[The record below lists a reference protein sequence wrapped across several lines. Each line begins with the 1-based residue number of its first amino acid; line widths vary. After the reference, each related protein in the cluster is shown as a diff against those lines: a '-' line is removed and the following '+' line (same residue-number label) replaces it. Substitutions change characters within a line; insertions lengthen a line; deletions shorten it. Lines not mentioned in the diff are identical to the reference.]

1 MNNLTSIQQRQ
12 RAHAVGRS
20 LRMTL
25 NGLNIKNIN
34 NMRLRTEIRSRISA
48 LKREISAAMSGLS
61 NRNLSKQKFSE
72 KISQLIQLKKNMNKL
87 KNEFPV
93 RSATVLRPA
102 AGPPPNRPRN
112 RNRAGPSRNNRNRA
126 GPSRNN
132 RTDAEA
138 AASVLA
144 VQVANDIKN
153 ARRERANGN
162 IAGAVRAEKTAVNRF
177 RNGWKKL
184 RNKFA
189 MGSWT
194 WSKSKPLNKNEGLTR
209 RNQLMLLGVTN
220 ENINKRNNQMTKVMA
235 RNAALRRQYGLNTV
249 NNANNGVNNL
259 PAHIRKMMAN
269 SQREMNAATR
279 ETENLQRR
287 QDEIN
292 AILRRR

>member
-1 MNNLTSIQQRQ
+1 MNNLTPIQQRQ

-34 NMRLRTEIRSRISA
+34 NMRLRTEIRSRISS

-61 NRNLSKQKFSE
+61 NRNLSRQKFSQ

-87 KNEFPV
+87 KNELPG

-112 RNRAGPSRNNRNRA
+112 RNRAGPSRNT
-126 GPSRNN
+126 

-144 VQVANDIKN
+144 AQVANDIKN

-162 IAGAVRAEKTAVNRF
+162 ITGAVRAEKTAVNRF

-194 WSKSKPLNKNEGLTR
+194 WSKSKPLNRNEGLNR
-209 RNQLMLLGVTN
+209 RNQLTLLGVTN

-249 NNANNGVNNL
+249 NNTSNGSNNGVNQL
-259 PAHIRKMMAN
+259 PSYIRKMMAN

-279 ETENLQRR
+279 ETKNLQRH

-292 AILRRR
+292 SILRRI